1 MPPPMK
7 SKTKCFRTDGLK
19 VIILPLFQKSHLQKH
34 SFFFRI
40 LVLVQLILPR
50 QMVTPRE
57 GPSHALATAG
67 ASFYPLDLPD
77 ICHALERQAQ
87 RPSSPCLL
95 FGGSDTPGTWL
106 PSPLSFPGEA
116 NGFLG
121 GKSEG
126 AFHTWTLF
134 PVSVCTV
141 SHWNPGTAQDVE
153 QAETHVE

>member
-77 ICHALERQAQ
+77 ICRALEGQGQ
-87 RPSSPCLL
+87 RSSTPACSLEAMILQGPGYLHLSVSLEKQMAFWEGSLKVPSI
-95 FGGSDTPGTWL
+95 PG
-106 PSPLSFPGEA
+106 PF
-116 NGFLG
+116 FL
-121 GKSEG
+121 
-126 AFHTWTLF
+126 
-134 PVSVCTV
+134 
-141 SHWNPGTAQDVE
+141 
-153 QAETHVE
+153 